1 MYINMNWNKCVKKK
15 NIKGTTIS
23 KESKL
28 SEFQKFGNMPVKF
41 LFAEVF

>member
-1 MYINMNWNKCVKKK
+1 MNWNKCVKKK

-28 SEFQKFGNMPVKF
+28 SEFQKFGNMSVKF